1 MADLTVCVCVCVL
14 AAGSVRIVG
23 GLRVGVFPSDG
34 RLTGWE
40 GSHVFGYGS
49 SWGGDVTTGVPGG
62 QVRHTQNKKQKTKK
76 KKTASSLIYCLL
88 LQLDHGES
96 VWGASSIWVEGKT
109 GSNWMWLVGHI
120 EIAQH
125 SKPVFVCLFVYF
137 SVRRGCWRRRES
149 IIMSSRSLSSW
160 GTWMVRPALTQ
171 WVASNM

>member
-62 QVRHTQNKKQKTKK
+62 QVRHTQNKINKK
-76 KKTASSLIYCLL
+76 KKLLRLWSTASSCSWTMEKVFEE
-88 LQLDHGES
+88 LQASES
-96 VWGASSIWVEGKT
+96 KV
-109 GSNWMWLVGHI
+109 
-120 EIAQH
+120 
-125 SKPVFVCLFVYF
+125 KPVLTECDWWDILKLHSTVNQCLFVYF

-160 GTWMVRPALTQ
+160 GTWMVRPALTRR
-171 WVASNM
+171 VASNM

>member
-62 QVRHTQNKKQKTKK
+62 QVRHTQNKINKI

-125 SKPVFVCLFVYF
+125 SKPVFVYF

-160 GTWMVRPALTQ
+160 GTWMVRPALTRR
-171 WVASNM
+171 VASNM